1 MTAGTVEKHQR
12 RLAGVAGVQVA
23 GAHSP
28 RVEVTLRE
36 RDALEIAPDA
46 LELRHSSPSLD
57 GENLILVFCKHSAHL
72 SHIHVHYSQS
82 ITLGSA
88 SVKEGAPWL
97 HRSARQPPT
106 PHRTVRPARR
116 PWPGVW
122 RRCNWSPTSRTGLTV
137 QQVADDI
144 GVHRTIAYR
153 LLSTLAQFRMVAKG
167 EDSRYRSAA
176 ALAVLGASFDNN
188 VRQLSVPTLRGLADE
203 LGTTVSLLVAEGDQ
217 QVAIAVIVPT
227 NVFYQ
232 LSFHEGSRYPLERGA
247 AGIALLA
254 SMPPRP
260 GERDLVPQARQQG
273 WIITHGEVEPNTY
286 GLAVPVRRRPPSP
299 PTCINLISHREDVVM
314 GGRDAVIKAAD
325 ELSAILS

>member
-1 MTAGTVEKHQR
+1 MPKASPGP
-12 RLAGVAGVQVA
+12 
-23 GAHSP
+23 GA
-28 RVEVTLRE
+28 
-36 RDALEIAPDA
+36 
-46 LELRHSSPSLD
+46 
-57 GENLILVFCKHSAHL
+57 N
-72 SHIHVHYSQS
+72 
-82 ITLGSA
+82 
-88 SVKEGAPWL
+88 GAPGSQTL
-97 HRSARQPPT
+97 ARGLSALRLVAAAP
-106 PHRTVRPARR
+106 
-116 PWPGVW
+116 
-122 RRCNWSPTSRTGLTV
+122 NGLTA

-153 LLSTLAQFRMVAKG
+153 LLSTLARYRFVVKG
-167 EDSRYRSAA
+167 EDGRYRSAA

-188 VRQLSVPTLRGLADE
+188 VRQLCVPTLRKLADE

-247 AGIALLA
+247 AGVALLS

-286 GLAVPVRRRPPSP
+286 GLAVPVKRRPPSP
-299 PTCINLISHREDVVM
+299 PTCINLISHREDVVL
-314 GGRDAVIKAAD
+314 GGRDAVINGAN